1 MVRTKRILCI
11 VIAVILQTAC
21 IGSFATQ
28 SADVEYAYVDLEN
41 KSGAEKM
48 SVKTTLPLVD
58 VDGVKG
64 LKTDLAAWNLYVNC
78 DVSDDFLYDLPLYT
92 PIDVTIEYLDNGT
105 GHFMMSYD
113 SHRPQSQFDLYET
126 PGIWRST
133 DPVKLTNTREWK
145 THTFHIEDAKFKNR
159 CTNNT
164 DFRIGVWDPNVWQSN
179 IDVVFKSIKVEKSKY
194 TSLTENQGIE
204 FSRLGNIFPIDEN
217 ISFLLKEQNK
227 TDRTVTAKYKLEYYS
242 DVSDKVYTSEKEES
256 FEPNEAKDV
265 AFELEN
271 PGEYAIYKMKITKI
285 TYYADNSDEKY
296 EDAMNTEFSVSILN
310 ASDEGNPD
318 YGMCSHAIQHQEGVL
333 DETCI
338 LVKNAGGKYIRD
350 SHIWS
355 LVEKEKGVLKL
366 DPAKKEMF
374 KKMHDEGFEILYVCG
389 FGNKLYMSEDTDAPS
404 TDEQIAAYARYC
416 AFMAKELKG
425 IVNSFEIW
433 NEYNYGVF
441 NTTNEPPETYA
452 KMAMAAYTAIKE
464 VNPQATVV
472 GVCCGGVYPEWVD
485 RIFAAG
491 AYDYM
496 DAVSLHPYEYTNKFR
511 EFKYLDDLNNIKS
524 IMEKYS
530 NGKPVKPIWVTELG
544 IHTAKNSSGFSE
556 SDQAKK
562 LLFNYAL
569 TKATGVADKYIL
581 YQVYDR
587 DNAAS
592 TEACWGIVRSGTSKV
607 YPRASAKPSYLSIAA
622 MNRFLGADAEI
633 KGMVTDERFYA
644 MNFYNRKMDKNIL
657 LLQSGEGEKSK
668 TFNLGCKSIDTYD
681 MYGNKTATL
690 NSENGVYCLPITE
703 TPRYLIGNISDFG
716 ETNDKAPVSTE
727 ATIVESTADDEV
739 EFLFEKNTDIELK
752 INVSENQNVK
762 VKENNGFI
770 NGKARVV
777 LVVKKTEI
785 EDENIDITINDES
798 GNKYYIQKHKIIIN
812 PPTET
817 VVTSEQAFE
826 NDNNI
831 WRARVSVTNKSNT
844 KPQSGKVTLF
854 EPVELA
860 ETASIKRFDD
870 LQPGETAEF
879 LFNLPKRIV
888 KQTLNLGI
896 KTELENGYTNENK
909 SLLDFGVCTY
919 AEKKPVIDGVISKDE
934 WVGSW
939 IGADTAADVKEIKDW
954 RGPSDLS
961 FSCVTMWDEEN
972 FYFMGIVTDDIM
984 SVTYSPQ
991 TSEYMWKGDGIQ
1003 FGLDDRDYSYS
1014 MTIDS
1019 FTEIGLG
1026 QVPGTGDVVYRFKSL
1041 YSIPANQEVENAQL
1055 KISRQDTYTIYECAI
1070 PWSEIFDTDFEP
1082 KTDQKL
1088 RFSVLVNDND
1098 GAGRRGWIEYTS
1110 GIGAKKQADLF
1121 GSLKLVKNKIY

>member
-1 MVRTKRILCI
+1 MVRIKRILCL
-11 VIAVILQTAC
+11 VLAFAILTV
-21 IGSFATQ
+21 GVNSFASE
-28 SADVEYAYVDLEN
+28 SAEADYAYIDLGN
-41 KSGAEKM
+41 ISRAVNM
-48 SVKTTLPLVD
+48 TVKTTLPSVD
-58 VDGVKG
+58 VDGVKA
-64 LKTDLAAWNLYVNC
+64 LSSDLAAWNLYVNC
-78 DVSDDFLYDLPLYT
+78 NISDEFLYDLPLYT
-92 PIDVTIEYLDNGT
+92 PVDVTVEYLDRGT

-113 SHRPQSQFDLYET
+113 SHRAQSQFDPYET
-126 PGIWRST
+126 PGVWRST
-133 DPVKLTNTREWK
+133 DSVKLTDTGEWK
-145 THTFHIEDAKFKNR
+145 TYTFHLEDALFKNR
-159 CTNNT
+159 CTNTT
-164 DFRIGVWDPNVWQSN
+164 DFRIGVWDPLVWQSN
-179 IDVVFKSIKVEKSKY
+179 IDVIFKSIKVEKSQY

-227 TDRTVTAKYKLEYYS
+227 IDRTVTAKYKLEYYS
-242 DVSDKVYTSEKEES
+242 DISDKAYTSEKEES

-271 PGEYAIYKMKITKI
+271 PGEYAIYKMKITKK
-285 TYYADNSDEKY
+285 TYYADSSDEKY

-318 YGMCSHAIQHQEGVL
+318 YGMCIHVIEHQEGEL
-333 DETCI
+333 DETNS
-338 LVKNAGGKYIRD
+338 LVKNVGAKYIRD
-350 SHIWS
+350 GYRWS
-355 LVEKEKGVLKL
+355 TVEKEKGILKF
-366 DPAKKEMF
+366 DPAVKEKF
-374 KKMHDEGFEILYVCG
+374 KKMHNEGLEILYVCG
-389 FGNKLYMSEDTDAPS
+389 FGNKLYMPMDTDAPS
-404 TDEQIAAYARYC
+404 TDEQIAGYARYC
-416 AFMAKELKG
+416 AFVAKELKG
-425 IVNSFEIW
+425 IVDSFEIW

-452 KMAMAAYTAIKE
+452 KMAKAAYTAIKE

-496 DAVSLHPYEYTNKFR
+496 DAVSIHPYEYTNKFR
-511 EFKYLDDLNNIKS
+511 EFKYMDDLNNIKS

-530 NGKPVKPIWVTELG
+530 NGKPVKPIWITEMG
-544 IHTAKNSSGFSE
+544 IHTATNRSGFSE

-581 YQVYDR
+581 YTIYDR
-587 DNAAS
+587 NNPAS
-592 TEACWGIVRSGTSKV
+592 TEDCWGIVRSGTSKV
-607 YPRASAKPSYLSIAA
+607 YPRISAKPSYLSIAA

-633 KGMVTDERFYA
+633 KGTVTDERFYA

-668 TFNLGCKSIDTYD
+668 TFNLGCKAIDTYD

-703 TPRYLIGNISDFG
+703 TPQYLIGNILDFG
-716 ETNDKAPVSTE
+716 ETNDKATVSTE
-727 ATIVESTADDEV
+727 STIVESTTDDEV
-739 EFLFEKNTDIELK
+739 EFNFTKNTDKNLTVNIIE
-752 INVSENQNVK
+752 NDNVK
-762 VKENNGFI
+762 VKENTGFI
-770 NGKARVV
+770 NGKAKIV
-777 LVVKKTEI
+777 LSVKKAEI
-785 EDENIDITINDES
+785 EDENIDFFVTDDS
-798 GNKYYIQKHKIIIN
+798 GKLYYSQKHTIIIN

-817 VVTSEQAFE
+817 VVTSEQAIE
-826 NDNNI
+826 DDNNI

-844 KPQSGKVTLF
+844 KPQSGRVTLT
-854 EPVELA
+854 EPAELV
-860 ETASIKRFDD
+860 ETAPIKRFDNI
-870 LQPGETAEF
+870 QPGETAEF

-896 KTELENGYTNENK
+896 KTELENGYINENR
-909 SLLDFGVCTY
+909 SMLDFGVCTY

-939 IGADTAADVKEIKDW
+939 IGADTAADVKEITDW

-972 FYFMGIVTDDIM
+972 FYCMSIVTDDIM

-991 TSEYMWKGDGIQ
+991 TSENMWKGDGIQ
-1003 FGLDDRDYSYS
+1003 FALDDRDYSYA

-1019 FTEIGLG
+1019 FTEMGLG

-1041 YSIPANQEVENAQL
+1041 YSIPANQEVKNAQL
-1055 KISRQDTYTIYECAI
+1055 KISRQDKYTIYECAI
-1070 PWSEIFDTDFEP
+1070 PWSEIFDADFAP
-1082 KTDQKL
+1082 KANQKL

-1098 GAGRRGWIEYTS
+1098 GAGRHGWIEYTS
-1110 GIGAKKQADLF
+1110 GIGTKKQADLF
-1121 GSLKLVKNKIY
+1121 GSLKFVKNK

>member
-1 MVRTKRILCI
+1 MVRIKRILCG
-11 VIAVILQTAC
+11 VIAVILQTSC
-21 IGSFATQ
+21 IGSFAAQ

-113 SHRPQSQFDLYET
+113 SHRPQSQFDPFET

-133 DPVKLTNTREWK
+133 DPVKLTNTGEWK

-164 DFRIGVWDPNVWQSN
+164 DFRIGVWDPNVWQSS

-194 TSLTENQGIE
+194 TSLTENQAIE

-227 TDRTVTAKYKLEYYS
+227 TDRTVTAKYKLEYCS
-242 DVSDKVYTSEKEES
+242 DISGKVYTSEKEES

-271 PGEYAIYKMKITKI
+271 PGEYAIYKAKITKT
-285 TYYADNSDEKY
+285 TYYADNPNEKY
-296 EDAMNTEFSVSILN
+296 EDTLNTEFSVSILN
-310 ASDEGNPD
+310 TSEEGNPD
-318 YGMCSHAIQHQEGVL
+318 YGMCIHVVEHQEGEL
-333 DETCI
+333 NETI
-338 LVKNAGGKYIRD
+338 TLLRNSGTKFIREGYR
-350 SHIWS
+350 WE
-355 LVEKEKGVLKL
+355 VAEKEKGVLKF
-366 DPAKKEMF
+366 DPTMKEKF
-374 KKMHDEGFEILYVCG
+374 IKMHDEGFEILYVCG
-389 FGNKLYMSEDTDAPS
+389 YGNRFYTGGNMAAPS
-404 TDEQIAAYARYC
+404 TDEAIAGFARYC
-416 AFMAKELKG
+416 AFVAKELKG
-425 IVNSFEIW
+425 IVDSFEIW
-433 NEYNYGVF
+433 NEYNYTAF
-441 NTTNEPPETYA
+441 NSTNEPPETYA
-452 KMAMAAYTAIKE
+452 KMAKAAYIAIKE
-464 VNPQATVV
+464 VNPDAIVV
-472 GVCCGGVYPEWVD
+472 GVSCGGVYPEWVD

-496 DAVSLHPYEYTNKFR
+496 DAVSIHPYEYTNKFR
-511 EFKYLDDLNNIKS
+511 EFKYMDDLNNIKS

-530 NGKPVKPIWVTELG
+530 NGKPVKPIWITEMG
-544 IHTAKNSSGFSE
+544 IHTADNASGFSE

-569 TKATGVADKYIL
+569 SKANNIVDKYIL
-581 YQVYDR
+581 YTIYDR
-587 DNAAS
+587 DNPKS
-592 TEACWGIVRSGTSKV
+592 TEDCWGIVRSGTSKV
-607 YPRASAKPSYLSIAA
+607 YPPISAKPSYLSVAA
-622 MNRFLGADAEI
+622 MNRLLGMDAKI
-633 KGMVTDERFYA
+633 KDSITDERFYA
-644 MNFYNRKMDKNIL
+644 MNFYNRKMGKNIL
-657 LLQSGEGEKSK
+657 LLQSGEGERVKN
-668 TFNLGCKSIDTYD
+668 FNLGCKSIDVYD
-681 MYGNKTATL
+681 LYGNKTSTL
-690 NSENGVYCLPITE
+690 ESESGVYCLPITE
-703 TPRYLIGNISDFG
+703 TPRYLIGDISDFRATD
-716 ETNDKAPVSTE
+716 EPATVSVDSTV
-727 ATIVESTADDEV
+727 VESAADDEV
-739 EFLFEKNTDIELK
+739 EFNFTKNTDKNLTVNIIE
-752 INVSENQNVK
+752 NDNVK
-762 VKENNGFI
+762 VKENTGFI
-770 NGKARVV
+770 NGKAKIV
-777 LVVKKTEI
+777 LSVKKAEI
-785 EDENIDITINDES
+785 EDENIDFFVTDDS
-798 GNKYYIQKHKIIIN
+798 GKLYYSQTHTIIIN

-817 VVTSEQAFE
+817 VVTSEQAIE
-826 NDNNI
+826 GDNNV

-844 KPQSGKVTLF
+844 KPQSGRVTLT
-854 EPVELA
+854 EPAELA
-860 ETASIKRFDD
+860 ETAPIKRFDN

-896 KTELENGYTNENK
+896 KTELENGYANENK

-939 IGADTAADVKEIKDW
+939 IGADTAADVKEINGW

-972 FYFMGIVTDDIM
+972 FYCMSIVTDDIM

-1003 FGLDDRDYSYS
+1003 FALDDRDYSYA